1 MHLSVHDS
9 TLPHRQD
16 IARSPEST
24 MSSITPNY
32 SLFTIPAY
40 MVLAMIPH
48 AYSVQV
54 ITSNN
59 NKKWNNA
66 SPRSLSNLQMVEKSV
81 SKDVRLP
88 CREDM

>member
-1 MHLSVHDS
+1 
-9 TLPHRQD
+9 
-16 IARSPEST
+16 
-24 MSSITPNY
+24 
-32 SLFTIPAY
+32 

-81 SKDVRLP
+81 SKEVRFRCGYIDTAAIAGLVS
-88 CREDM
+88 RERACESRPGHHLLILGLL